1 MPRYWLMKSEPDVF
15 GWDDLVA
22 DGEGVWD
29 GVRNHLAKTKLQ
41 TMIKGDIALF
51 YHSNIG
57 REVVGIME
65 IVEAGLRD
73 PTDPSG
79 KWAAVK
85 VVPRTKLERPVSL
98 ATIKATPALAGM
110 ELLRL
115 SRLSVS
121 EVQPEEYA
129 CILSLSNLL
138 NDHQE

>member
-1 MPRYWLMKSEPDVF
+1 MTRYWLMKSEPDVF

-41 TMIKGDIALF
+41 TMAEGDTALF

-65 IVEAGLRD
+65 VVEAGLPD
-73 PTDPSG
+73 PTDPTG
-79 KWAAVK
+79 KWAAVR
-85 VVPRTKLERPVSL
+85 VVPRSKLRRPVSL
-98 ATIKATPALAGM
+98 VMIKATPALAGM

-121 EVQPEEYA
+121 EVRPDEYT
-129 CILSLSNLL
+129 CILALA
-138 NDHQE
+138 ET